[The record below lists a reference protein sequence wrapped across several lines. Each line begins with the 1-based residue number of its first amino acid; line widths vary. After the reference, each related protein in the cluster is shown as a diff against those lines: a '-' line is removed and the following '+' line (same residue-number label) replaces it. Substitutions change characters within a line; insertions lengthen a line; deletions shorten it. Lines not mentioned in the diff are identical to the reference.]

1 MKINWNIINW
11 NIINWNKINW
21 NKILDAIEII
31 LMVLGFIF
39 LTVLVHEFVHMIDG
53 YSENIAVCFGF
64 INWKRMA
71 FVINGDN
78 YTLYRGEPL
87 AFLGNIIIFTI
98 IIIIYRKARQN

>member
-1 MKINWNIINW
+1 MKLHLRINWNRV
-11 NIINWNKINW
+11 
-21 NKILDAIEII
+21 LDITEII
-31 LMVLGFIF
+31 LMVSGFVF
-39 LTVLVHEFVHMIDG
+39 LTILVHEFVHMIDG

-87 AFLGNIIIFTI
+87 AFLVNIIIFI
-98 IIIIYRKARQN
+98 IIAIIYRKARRS

>member
-1 MKINWNIINW
+1 MVQEMKINWNRALYIT
-11 NIINWNKINW
+11 
-21 NKILDAIEII
+21 EII

-39 LTVLVHEFVHMIDG
+39 LTILVHELVHMIDG
-53 YSENIAVCFGF
+53 YSENVAVCFGF

-87 AFLGNIIIFTI
+87 AFLVNIIIFVI
-98 IIIIYRKARQN
+98 IAIIYRKARLKN